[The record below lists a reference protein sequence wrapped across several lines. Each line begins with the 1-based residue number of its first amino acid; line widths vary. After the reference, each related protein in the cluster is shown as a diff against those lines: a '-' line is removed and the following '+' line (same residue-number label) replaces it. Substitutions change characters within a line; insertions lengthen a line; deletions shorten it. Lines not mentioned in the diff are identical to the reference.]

1 MIVGDFLISALK
13 QLIPDKG
20 FYYVGDILNEKGFY
34 EKFNVIVGSD
44 ENGSAILSNNRDNF
58 GVTWEQVSEKI
69 TELRDAEPLKELREE
84 RNRRIALTDWRFRS
98 DLSPSQEW
106 RDYCVAL
113 RDLPAN
119 YSPTIDI
126 LTEDGHPLVKE
137 DNTTPWPEEPTDG

>member
-1 MIVGDFLISALK
+1 MRHEAIYSLYPNVVKI
-13 QLIPDKG
+13 
-20 FYYVGDILNEKGFY
+20 GDIAGAFDANGNKVEVDESLVQEKVEEFL
-34 EKFNVIVGSD
+34 
-44 ENGSAILSNNRDNF
+44 AA
-58 GVTWEQVSEKI
+58 Q
-69 TELRDAEPLKELREE
+69 PLKELREE

-106 RDYCVAL
+106 KDYCVAL

-126 LTEDGHPLVKE
+126 LTEDNYPLVKE